1 MMRCIFLHE
10 RHPRERGLFLTR
22 NLDPLLLTSLLT
34 GDYFFAAIVAKCNR
48 DAILLAALQANERM
62 TMDSTDDKTRQLK
75 KRFRHSIRLRM
86 AIVIGT
92 IIAVVMIADAFL
104 STAIQQRQAEN
115 EALEKAQVLAEEMRA
130 TWDFVDNNQDQIN
143 RNDDG
148 TFRSKALVCV
158 VAAKS
163 VSTLFTENTDYA
175 IHFVQESPRLKRS
188 TPDEFEQT
196 AFDAFAEDPD
206 RKAYYGVVTDKISGE
221 RMFRY
226 AEPLYVTQT
235 CLECHGEPA
244 GELDQFG
251 FEKEGMQ
258 LGDVGGIMSII
269 EPMQIYSQ
277 GIFLSSIQQVI
288 ILLIMVTFV
297 SLGMYIAITKFV
309 LRPIDDLDQ
318 AAERIS
324 QGNFEYRLPRIKK
337 SRQKV
342 SEESDIPADEIEDF
356 TRSFDNM
363 ARQLQRLYCNLSEEV
378 ESQTCELQNLN
389 EKLAHQSDELK
400 RAYDKLSEES
410 AYKNEF
416 FAIVSHELR
425 TPLTSVMAYARRLKN
440 SEGICERDLDSVIQI
455 ETSANVLLN
464 LVNNILTLSKAEAG
478 KNTLELGPI
487 DFVELL
493 KFVEKTLRPLAA
505 NKNIELVSH
514 ADANVPIA
522 MADWEKMRRVVDNLA
537 DNAIK
542 YTHESGSVDVHAWLD
557 ENENEIVID
566 VVDNGIGIDPK
577 DQDSIFEA
585 YEQAR
590 RMPASHHIRGTGLGL
605 AVVKELVRLHGGSV
619 SVQSTPKQG
628 STFTVR
634 IPTIAAVSRDI
645 DDEEEF

>member
-1 MMRCIFLHE
+1 MMRCVFLHE

-34 GDYFFAAIVAKCNR
+34 RDYFFAAIVAKCNR
-48 DAILLAALQANERM
+48 DAILPAALQANERM

-115 EALEKAQVLAEEMRA
+115 EALEKAQILAEEMRA

-163 VSTLFTENTDYA
+163 VSTLFTENTDYV

-188 TPDEFEQT
+188 TPDEFEQA

-206 RKAYYGVVTDKISGE
+206 RKAYYGVVTDKASGE

-378 ESQTCELQNLN
+378 ESQTCELQKLN

-478 KNTLELGPI
+478 KNALELGPI

-522 MADWEKMRRVVDNLA
+522 MADWEKMRRVIDNLA

-542 YTHESGSVDVHAWLD
+542 YTHEGGSVDVHAWLD

-590 RMPASHHIRGTGLGL
+590 RMPVSHHIRGTGLGL

>member
-1 MMRCIFLHE
+1 
-10 RHPRERGLFLTR
+10 
-22 NLDPLLLTSLLT
+22 
-34 GDYFFAAIVAKCNR
+34 
-48 DAILLAALQANERM
+48 
-62 TMDSTDDKTRQLK
+62 MDSTGDKTRQLK

-163 VSTLFTENTDYA
+163 VSTLFTENTDYV

-188 TPDEFEQT
+188 TPDEFEQA

-206 RKAYYGVVTDKISGE
+206 RKAYYGVVTDKASGE

-226 AEPLYVTQT
+226 TEPLYVTQT

-378 ESQTCELQNLN
+378 ESQTCELQKLN

-478 KNTLELGPI
+478 KNALELGPI

-522 MADWEKMRRVVDNLA
+522 MADWEKMRRVIDNLA

-542 YTHESGSVDVHAWLD
+542 YTHEGGSVDVHAWLD

-590 RMPASHHIRGTGLGL
+590 RMPANHHIRGTGLGL

>member
-1 MMRCIFLHE
+1 
-10 RHPRERGLFLTR
+10 
-22 NLDPLLLTSLLT
+22 
-34 GDYFFAAIVAKCNR
+34 
-48 DAILLAALQANERM
+48 
-62 TMDSTDDKTRQLK
+62 MDSTGDKTRQLK

-163 VSTLFTENTDYA
+163 VSTLFTENTDYV

-188 TPDEFEQT
+188 TPDEFEQA

-206 RKAYYGVVTDKISGE
+206 RKAYYGVVTDKASGE

-226 AEPLYVTQT
+226 TEPLYVTQT

-297 SLGMYIAITKFV
+297 SLGMYTAITKFV

-378 ESQTCELQNLN
+378 ESQTCELQKLN

-478 KNTLELGPI
+478 KNALELGPI

-522 MADWEKMRRVVDNLA
+522 MADWEKMRRVIDNLA

-542 YTHESGSVDVHAWLD
+542 YTHEGGSVDVHAWLD

-590 RMPASHHIRGTGLGL
+590 RMPANHHIRGTGLGL

>member
-1 MMRCIFLHE
+1 
-10 RHPRERGLFLTR
+10 
-22 NLDPLLLTSLLT
+22 
-34 GDYFFAAIVAKCNR
+34 
-48 DAILLAALQANERM
+48 M
-62 TMDSTDDKTRQLK
+62 TMDSTGDKTRQLK
-75 KRFRHSIRLRM
+75 KRFRHSILLRM

-163 VSTLFTENTDYA
+163 VSTLFTENTDYV

-188 TPDEFEQT
+188 TPDEFEQA

-206 RKAYYGVVTDKISGE
+206 RKAYYGVVTDKASGE

-226 AEPLYVTQT
+226 TEPLYVTQT

-378 ESQTCELQNLN
+378 ESQTCELQKLN

-478 KNTLELGPI
+478 KNALELGPI

-522 MADWEKMRRVVDNLA
+522 MADWEKMRRVIDNLA

-542 YTHESGSVDVHAWLD
+542 YTHEGGSVDVHAWLD

-590 RMPASHHIRGTGLGL
+590 RMPANHHIRGTGLGL

>member
-1 MMRCIFLHE
+1 
-10 RHPRERGLFLTR
+10 
-22 NLDPLLLTSLLT
+22 
-34 GDYFFAAIVAKCNR
+34 
-48 DAILLAALQANERM
+48 
-62 TMDSTDDKTRQLK
+62 
-75 KRFRHSIRLRM
+75 
-86 AIVIGT
+86 
-92 IIAVVMIADAFL
+92 
-104 STAIQQRQAEN
+104 
-115 EALEKAQVLAEEMRA
+115 
-130 TWDFVDNNQDQIN
+130 
-143 RNDDG
+143 
-148 TFRSKALVCV
+148 
-158 VAAKS
+158 
-163 VSTLFTENTDYA
+163 
-175 IHFVQESPRLKRS
+175 
-188 TPDEFEQT
+188 
-196 AFDAFAEDPD
+196 
-206 RKAYYGVVTDKISGE
+206 
-221 RMFRY
+221 MFRY

-342 SEESDIPADEIEDF
+342 SEESDIPADEIDDF

-378 ESQTCELQNLN
+378 ESQTCELQKLN

-478 KNTLELGPI
+478 KNALELGPI

-522 MADWEKMRRVVDNLA
+522 MADWEKMRRVIDNLA

-542 YTHESGSVDVHAWLD
+542 YTHEGGSVDVHAWLD

-585 YEQAR
+585 
-590 RMPASHHIRGTGLGL
+590 
-605 AVVKELVRLHGGSV
+605 
-619 SVQSTPKQG
+619 
-628 STFTVR
+628 
-634 IPTIAAVSRDI
+634 
-645 DDEEEF
+645 

>member
-1 MMRCIFLHE
+1 MMRCVFLHE

-48 DAILLAALQANERM
+48 DAILPAALQANERM

-163 VSTLFTENTDYA
+163 VSTLFTENTDYV

-337 SRQKV
+337 LRQKV
-342 SEESDIPADEIEDF
+342 SGESDIPADEIEDF

-378 ESQTCELQNLN
+378 ESQTCELQKLN

-440 SEGICERDLDSVIQI
+440 SEGICECDLDSVIQI

-478 KNTLELGPI
+478 KNTLELEPI

-522 MADWEKMRRVVDNLA
+522 MADWEKMRRVIDNLA

-542 YTHESGSVDVHAWLD
+542 YTHEGGSVDVHAWLD

-577 DQDSIFEA
+577 DQDGIFEA

-605 AVVKELVRLHGGSV
+605 AVVKELVRLHGGSI

>member
-1 MMRCIFLHE
+1 
-10 RHPRERGLFLTR
+10 
-22 NLDPLLLTSLLT
+22 
-34 GDYFFAAIVAKCNR
+34 
-48 DAILLAALQANERM
+48 
-62 TMDSTDDKTRQLK
+62 
-75 KRFRHSIRLRM
+75 M

-163 VSTLFTENTDYA
+163 VSTLFTENTDYV

-188 TPDEFEQT
+188 TPDEFEQA

-206 RKAYYGVVTDKISGE
+206 RKAYYGVVTDKASGE

-226 AEPLYVTQT
+226 TEPLYVTQT

-378 ESQTCELQNLN
+378 ESQTCELQKLN

-478 KNTLELGPI
+478 KNALELGPI

-522 MADWEKMRRVVDNLA
+522 MADWEKMRRVIDNLA

-542 YTHESGSVDVHAWLD
+542 YTHEGGSVDVHAWLD

-590 RMPASHHIRGTGLGL
+590 RMPANHHIRGTGLGL

>member
-1 MMRCIFLHE
+1 MRCVFIHE
-10 RHPRERGLFLTR
+10 RHPRERGLFPTR
-22 NLDPLLLTSLLT
+22 NLDPLLLTNLLT

-48 DAILLAALQANERM
+48 DAILLTALQANERM

-86 AIVIGT
+86 AIVIGA

-163 VSTLFTENTDYA
+163 VSTLFTENTDYV

-378 ESQTCELQNLN
+378 ESQTCELQKLN

-400 RAYDKLSEES
+400 HAYDKLSEES

-522 MADWEKMRRVVDNLA
+522 MADWEKMRRVIDNLA

-542 YTHESGSVDVHAWLD
+542 YTHEGGSVDVHAWLD

-590 RMPASHHIRGTGLGL
+590 RMPVSHHIRGTGLGL
-605 AVVKELVRLHGGSV
+605 AVVKELVRLHEGSV